1 MATLIASN
9 VVARALRL
17 LRITGE
23 GETADARDMQAGW
36 EAMTTMLDAWNGD
49 PGMVPDLCD
58 DFVMPGFTSLADAV
72 EMPQGSAGLP
82 AMLVYNLAVEMAPEF
97 GATVDPMVMAR
108 AQSTMRNW
116 RTRVAALHIGRL
128 EHPELSRGGHYDI
141 RAG

>member
-1 MATLIASN
+1 MVLVPQEIIT
-9 VVARALRL
+9 RALRL
-17 LRITGE
+17 IKVLGE
-23 GETADARDMQAGW
+23 GEPANSADLQVGW
-36 EAMTTMLDAWNGD
+36 DVLITMLDAWNGD
-49 PGMVPDLCD
+49 PGMVPDLCG
-58 DFVMPGFTSLADAV
+58 DFFMPGFTSLADAV
-72 EMPQGSAGLP
+72 EIPQGSAGLT